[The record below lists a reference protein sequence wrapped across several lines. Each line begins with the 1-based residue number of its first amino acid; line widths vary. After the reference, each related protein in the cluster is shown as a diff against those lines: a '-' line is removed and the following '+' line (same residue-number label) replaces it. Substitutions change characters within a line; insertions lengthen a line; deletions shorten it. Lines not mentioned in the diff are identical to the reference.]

1 MIFEQPTIVI
11 SPLIAL
17 MADQERALKK
27 HGVPVIAL
35 HSRLRA
41 AERRAALE
49 RLKEGGRLVVL
60 TTPETLQSAA
70 TAPLLERVRP
80 ALLCIDEAHCIS
92 EWGHDFR
99 PAYLRLGNAR
109 KRLGNPPVLALT
121 ATATPRVREDIA
133 ERLRL
138 DNPRVLVAP
147 AHRENLGLTV
157 DIVPGAAKFPAAARR
172 IKRLQR
178 PGIIYC
184 ATTTAVDEV
193 SGALGRARIPV
204 TRYHGKMRAAD
215 RDAAQR
221 QFMNPSRRLIM
232 VATTAFG
239 MGIDK
244 PNIRYILHYQ
254 APGSLEQYVQEIGRA
269 GRDGR
274 PAHCILLFDPADLEI
289 HEHLQAQ
296 SRPSVRHLE
305 RLEAA
310 LTAWTGEERAPT
322 AETLAYSAG
331 VPARICE
338 VLLSDLEEAGSVERD
353 EDGSIAIVVP
363 PEAFKTG
370 VRDLV
375 AKLKIFRYEGE
386 RRLRLIA
393 DYANSEECRSVFIR
407 RYFGEEYPPRC
418 GTCDRC
424 RADRV
429 VAEQASPA
437 PISRPKSEPR
447 AQDRRQ
453 SPARN
458 GDGDANALSH
468 EEPAPLPV
476 PFSTPTSMV
485 AGTENLPPLPG
496 HEMLTPTEATDV
508 FPFDNS
514 YARLPERFFARLPP
528 TPVAAPR
535 LIRLNEA
542 LARHLRLDPDKLT
555 SPEGVAVLAG
565 NRVPR
570 AGEPLAMAYAGH
582 QFGAFVPQLG
592 DGRAILLGEVV
603 DADGMRRDIQLKGSG
618 PTPFSRNGDGRA
630 ALGPVLREYIVS
642 EAMAALGIPT
652 TRSLAAVMTGET
664 VRREMPLPGA
674 VLTRVASS
682 HIRVGTFQ
690 FFAVRGDVDAI
701 RHLADHVI
709 ARHYPEAAGATNRYR
724 ALLELVIAPAGRP
737 HRQMAARWLHPW
749 RHEHRQHVD
758 RG

>member
-1 MIFEQPTIVI
+1 MNLLGECRQIARRTFRIQRLRAEQESAMLAVLNGRDALVSLPTGFGKSLIYQVPAMLVERPTIVI

-17 MADQERALKK
+17 MTDQELALRKR
-27 HGVPVIAL
+27 GVPVVAL

-41 AERRAALE
+41 AERRTALE
-49 RLKEGGRLVVL
+49 RLNKGGRLVVL
-60 TTPETLQSAA
+60 TTPETLESAA
-70 TAPLLERVRP
+70 TAALFERARP
-80 ALLCIDEAHCIS
+80 ALLCVDEAHCIS

-99 PAYLRLGNAR
+99 PSYLRLGNAR
-109 KRLGNPPVLALT
+109 KRLANPPVLALT

-147 AHRENLGLTV
+147 AHRHNLGLSV

-193 SGALGRARIPV
+193 ARALGRAHIPV

-221 QFMNPSRRLIM
+221 QFMEPSRRIIM

-310 LTAWTGEERAPT
+310 LTAWTDEERAPT

-331 VPARICE
+331 VPGRICE
-338 VLLSDLEEAGSVERD
+338 VLLSDLEEAGSVARD
-353 EDGSIAIVVP
+353 KDGSIAIVVP
-363 PEAFKTG
+363 PQAFKIG
-370 VRDLV
+370 VRELV
-375 AKLKIFRYEGE
+375 AKLKTFRYEGE

-393 DYANSEECRSVFIR
+393 DYANAKECRSVVIR

-424 RADRV
+424 RAEH
-429 VAEQASPA
+429 VAATPTTSSPKRR
-437 PISRPKSEPR
+437 SRKRRRAKGR
-447 AQDRRQ
+447 AQR
-453 SPARN
+453 PASN
-458 GDGDANALSH
+458 
-468 EEPAPLPV
+468 
-476 PFSTPTSMV
+476 
-485 AGTENLPPLPG
+485 
-496 HEMLTPTEATDV
+496 
-508 FPFDNS
+508 
-514 YARLPERFFARLPP
+514 
-528 TPVAAPR
+528 
-535 LIRLNEA
+535 
-542 LARHLRLDPDKLT
+542 
-555 SPEGVAVLAG
+555 
-565 NRVPR
+565 
-570 AGEPLAMAYAGH
+570 
-582 QFGAFVPQLG
+582 
-592 DGRAILLGEVV
+592 
-603 DADGMRRDIQLKGSG
+603 
-618 PTPFSRNGDGRA
+618 
-630 ALGPVLREYIVS
+630 
-642 EAMAALGIPT
+642 
-652 TRSLAAVMTGET
+652 TR
-664 VRREMPLPGA
+664 P
-674 VLTRVASS
+674 
-682 HIRVGTFQ
+682 
-690 FFAVRGDVDAI
+690 
-701 RHLADHVI
+701 
-709 ARHYPEAAGATNRYR
+709 
-724 ALLELVIAPAGRP
+724 
-737 HRQMAARWLHPW
+737 
-749 RHEHRQHVD
+749 
-758 RG
+758 